1 MEISAATFKTK
12 REWLIERESAKR
24 YKLGTFELKQLEEAI
39 LEHEKGILDARE
51 RRSQIFGFRMVHFL
65 EEWLQRLK
73 PDTESD
79 LPREVA
85 VGHRFIAE
93 GGSYVEGTVFRD
105 WRKQRT
111 KERGARDA
119 ALRGPHVKESGLT
132 FYEESDKTRPD
143 QDFFPQATIVTF
155 FDNKEYNKMMD
166 DSSKIDT

>member
-1 MEISAATFKTK
+1 M
-12 REWLIERESAKR
+12 
-24 YKLGTFELKQLEEAI
+24 
-39 LEHEKGILDARE
+39 
-51 RRSQIFGFRMVHFL
+51 
-65 EEWLQRLK
+65 
-73 PDTESD
+73 
-79 LPREVA
+79 A

-155 FDNKEYNKMMD
+155 FDNKEYNKMIGICPY
-166 DSSKIDT
+166 SKEIQAYADHQAILKAAPKQYNHYERNKSEPVHESKVHRWCNGVPI